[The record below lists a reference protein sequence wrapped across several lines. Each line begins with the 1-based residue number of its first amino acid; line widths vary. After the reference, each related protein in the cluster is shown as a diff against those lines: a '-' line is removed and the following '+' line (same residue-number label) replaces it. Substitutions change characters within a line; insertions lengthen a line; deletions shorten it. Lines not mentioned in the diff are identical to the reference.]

1 VPDSVDAK
9 FILGGQANLW
19 TEQVYNMRHA
29 EYMTWPRAF
38 AISEDLWSPKGSK
51 NWNNFAGRVEK
62 HFARFDVA
70 QIKYAP
76 SVYDPIINA
85 SASSDK
91 KLIVE
96 LSTEI
101 DGLDIH
107 YSFDNSFPD
116 QFYPKYTEPLIVPED
131 ATFLKVITYRDGK
144 PLGRMITVPVTELK
158 AKANKQD

>member
-1 VPDSVDAK
+1 
-9 FILGGQANLW
+9 
-19 TEQVYNMRHA
+19 
-29 EYMTWPRAF
+29 
-38 AISEDLWSPKGSK
+38 
-51 NWNNFAGRVEK
+51 
-62 HFARFDVA
+62 
-70 QIKYAP
+70 
-76 SVYDPIINA
+76 VYDPIINA